1 MKLYSLLVL
10 SLLVLIVGCQTSRKV
25 QRIDEKA
32 QIDLSGRWN
41 DTDSKLVAEEMIRDV
56 LSRPWLSEFTVIKV
70 KKPAVIVGLV
80 KNKTH
85 ELISTETFIKDIERE
100 FINSG
105 KVSVVQAG
113 EAREELR
120 DERADQQEYA
130 ATETIKKWGRE
141 KGADFMLQGVV
152 NSIVDKEGNQK
163 VVFYQID
170 LELTDMETNEKAWL
184 GNKKIKKFITN

>member
-1 MKLYSLLVL
+1 MKLYPLVVL
-10 SLLVLIVGCQTSRKV
+10 SLLFLIFGCQTSRKV
-25 QRIDEKA
+25 QRVDEKA

-41 DTDSKLVAEEMIRDV
+41 DTDSKLVAEAMIKDA
-56 LSRPWLSEFTVIKV
+56 LSRPWLQEFTNV
-70 KKPAVIVGLV
+70 KAQKPAIIVGLV

-100 FINSG
+100 FLNSG
-105 KVSVVQAG
+105 RARVVQAG
-113 EAREELR
+113 DAREELR

-130 ATETIKKWGRE
+130 SQETIKKWGME
-141 KGADFMLQGVV
+141 KGADFIMQGVV

-170 LELTDMETNEKAWL
+170 LELTDMETNEKVWI

>member
-1 MKLYSLLVL
+1 
-10 SLLVLIVGCQTSRKV
+10 
-25 QRIDEKA
+25 
-32 QIDLSGRWN
+32 
-41 DTDSKLVAEEMIRDV
+41 MIGDA
-56 LSRPWLSEFTVIKV
+56 LSRPWLQEFTTTRAQ
-70 KKPAVIVGLV
+70 KPTIIVGLV

-100 FINSG
+100 FINSARV
-105 KVSVVQAG
+105 KVVQAG

-130 ATETIKKWGRE
+130 SPETIKRWGRE
-141 KGADFMLQGVV
+141 RGADFIMQGVV

-170 LELTDMETNEKAWL
+170 LELTDMETNEKVWI
-184 GNKKIKKFITN
+184 GNKKIKKVITN